1 MLRRFKTIA
10 FAILTMS
17 LMGSGLALASTKAEA
32 TRSFSLQGKVV
43 AVDLKERT
51 MSIKEEGTGNEY
63 VVVVPESSAFKIIF
77 GKDSKRNMPTLD
89 NVSVGDRVSCNVRF
103 NSEQDQAAAKQ
114 DQVAK
119 RSTKVTIKKS

>member
-1 MLRRFKTIA
+1 MLRKFKTIV

-17 LMGSGLALASTKAEA
+17 LMGSSLALASTKTEA

-51 MSIKEEGTGNEY
+51 MSIREEGTGTEY
-63 VVVVPESSAFKIIF
+63 TVVVPESSAFKIVF
-77 GKDSKRNMPTLD
+77 GKDSKRNIPTLD
-89 NVSVGDRVSCNVRF
+89 NVSVGDHVRCNVRVA
-103 NSEQDQAAAKQ
+103 SDQ

-119 RSTKVTIKKS
+119 RSLKVTVTKS